1 MKKFVFVY
9 YNGGDPS
16 ETSKEEMD
24 QIMADWGKWYEELGD
39 AVVDGGNPFGP
50 GGQEVT
56 AAEVT
61 DVGGAE
67 NWHASGYTIVNA
79 EDMDGAVKMAQSNPM
94 HKHTDGKAVVRVYE
108 SLPM

>member
-1 MKKFVFVY
+1 MSKFVFVY

-16 ETSKEEMD
+16 QTSKEEMD
-24 QIMADWGKWYEELGD
+24 QIMADWGAWFQKLGSSL
-39 AVVDGGNPFGP
+39 VDGGNPFGP

-56 AAEVT
+56 AKGVE
-61 DVGGAE
+61 DIGGAE

-79 EDMDGAVKMAQSNPM
+79 DSMEDAVKMAQSNPM

-108 SLPM
+108 ALLM